1 MLYQLIINDKEL
13 SYDNYKEDFYI
24 GFFKSKEEAKNIAEY
39 YIKNIEGFKDYP
51 CEYRIIEKEV
61 EGNLENKIWMIQG
74 YDINENED
82 EINIVE
88 SKCYTN
94 KELAQKELEKYK
106 NQYKRQEWYISS
118 WIVDKKEYEDGF
130 FRATYKVE

>member
-1 MLYQLIINDKEL
+1 
-13 SYDNYKEDFYI
+13 
-24 GFFKSKEEAKNIAEY
+24 
-39 YIKNIEGFKDYP
+39 
-51 CEYRIIEKEV
+51 
-61 EGNLENKIWMIQG
+61 MIQG